1 MLKIKDDFIRERW
14 LKAMADEWNGLKE
27 AGVSKLA
34 ERPSGI
40 KCIPICVWVLKI
52 KAPKL
57 GEQLGRFKAQEQRYL
72 GQPLAR
78 PIRKAASTPK
88 QAR

>member
-27 AGVSKLA
+27 AGVYKLV

-40 KCIPICVWVLKI
+40 KCIPSC
-52 KAPKL
+52 
-57 GEQLGRFKAQEQRYL
+57 GC
-72 GQPLAR
+72 
-78 PIRKAASTPK
+78 
-88 QAR
+88 